1 MATSFPTSKDTLI
14 NPQPTDS
21 PELVSHAA
29 QHANANDAIEALET
43 KVGVNNSADAT
54 SHDYKIRT
62 LESYAISY
70 ETAQDAAGAL
80 LGHTN
85 HTNLIATYDD
95 VLNEIRL
102 SVAAPDVAR
111 TIYQTAKNETG
122 STLAKGKPVYV
133 TGAVGA
139 SGKIKVGLASNA
151 SEAQSSKTLGFT
163 AESISNN
170 GEGQIITEGLLSNIN
185 TVGGADGDPVW
196 LGSSGSL
203 IFGLANKPKA
213 PQHLVFLGIV
223 VRGEHA
229 NNGSIFVKIQNGF
242 ELEELHN
249 VLIESPAN
257 SQALVYDSASGLWKN
272 ISINAGTGITKTYTS
287 VPPNYRGDYDNGAYY
302 AIDDVVSIPA
312 GSPYGIVGSYFIR
325 SGNPGNPGYPPE
337 PGGATNASWTL
348 FNFSSAIT
356 IGVDT
361 SVIATQ
367 TYVTTA
373 ISNLLDGAPAAL
385 DTLNELAAAINDD
398 ASYAATITTAL
409 GTKLN
414 STTAASTY
422 LALADTDERIQDVV
436 GGMVSTN
443 TEGGIEVTYDDPT
456 GKLNF
461 SVTPALITEFVESA
475 QDASASLL
483 NHSDHNKITATYN
496 DETNKVILNVDE
508 PIKVSVSAPANPL
521 NGDSWFDHQTGVLYV
536 YDGSYWIEVSGGT
549 GFTASGVNDLPETIG
564 YLDGATGNI
573 QQQLNAKAPLSSP
586 ALTGTPTSTTAS
598 VDTDTTQ
605 IATTAYVVAQG
616 YAKKASPTFT
626 GTVVLPS
633 TTSIGNITSTELGYI
648 DGLTSS
654 AQTQINT
661 KAPSASPTFTGTVV
675 LPSTTSIGTV
685 DATEI
690 AYLDGVTSA
699 IQTQINSKLATT
711 AFTYANIA
719 KISYANVGSLPAAAT
734 NAGKVLYVQADGY
747 IYYSTGSTWVK
758 LAKFNDTTS
767 LTYNINSL
775 TDVDTGTVT
784 PLVNQVLGWDGTN
797 WIPVNQ
803 NSANPQITLGD
814 ITNVNLSQAPA
825 IDDVL
830 TFDGTEWIASVGGTS
845 TPYIPAFSEL
855 TDIFKTA
862 DMIAYPAITR
872 LNVTASGSLGY
883 VFGDQYNNAVNP
895 TVYAISG
902 TTIAFTLNVPG
913 HPFLIQTSGGV
924 NYNTGLIHVDID
936 GTESIGGNAQ
946 AKTQGTVYL
955 RVPFNTSGNYK
966 YQCAVHIGMTGTI
979 TIKDISVI

>member
-1 MATSFPTSKDTLI
+1 MATIFPLNPTIGQTYQNFIWNGEAWSLIDTSVEK
-14 NPQPTDS
+14 
-21 PELVSHAA
+21 
-29 QHANANDAIEALET
+29 
-43 KVGVNNSADAT
+43 
-54 SHDYKIRT
+54 
-62 LESYAISY
+62 
-70 ETAQDAAGAL
+70 AQDNAAIL
-80 LGHTN
+80 FNHTN

-95 VLNEIRL
+95 AANEIRL

-111 TIYQTAKNETG
+111 TIYQTAKNTSG
-122 STLAKGKPVYV
+122 ATLTKGTAVYV
-133 TGAVGA
+133 TGSVGA
-139 SGKIKVGLASNA
+139 SGKLEIGPASNA
-151 SEAQSSKTLGFT
+151 VETTSSKTFGLV
-163 AESISNN
+163 AENIIDDA
-170 GEGQIITEGLLSNIN
+170 EGQVITEGLLTNVN
-185 TVGGADGDPVW
+185 TVGAVDGDWVW
-196 LGSSGSL
+196 LSTNGSRVYGV
-203 IFGLANKPKA
+203 ANKPVA
-213 PQHLVFLGIV
+213 PAHMVFLGIV
-223 VRGEHA
+223 VRGGQT
-229 NNGSIFVKIQNGF
+229 NTGSIFVKVQNGF

-249 VLIESPAN
+249 VLIKSPAN

-302 AIDDVVSIPA
+302 AINDVVSIPA

-348 FNFSSAIT
+348 FDFSSSIT

-436 GGMVSTN
+436 GGMVSSN

-461 SVTPALITEFVESA
+461 SVTPTLITEFVESA

-483 NHSDHNKITATYN
+483 NHSDHNKITATYDDQN
-496 DETNKVILNVDE
+496 NKIVLNVDE
-508 PIKVSVSAPANPL
+508 PIKVSVSAPSNPL

-549 GFTASGVNDLPETIG
+549 GFTASGVNDLPVTIG

-586 ALTGTPTSTTAS
+586 ALTGTPTSTTAA

-633 TTSIGNITSTELGYI
+633 TTSIGNITSAELGYI

-661 KAPSASPTFTGTVV
+661 KSPSASPTFTGTVV

-690 AYLDGVTSA
+690 SYLDGVTSG
-699 IQTQINSKLATT
+699 IQTQINSKLATSS
-711 AFTYANIA
+711 FTYANMVKA
-719 KISYANVGSLPAAAT
+719 TYANVGSLPASASNT
-734 NAGKVLYVQADGY
+734 GKVMYVQADGY
-747 IYYSTGSTWVK
+747 MYYSTGATWVK
-758 LAKFNDTTS
+758 VAKFNDTTS
-767 LTYNINSL
+767 LTYNINAL
-775 TDVDTGTVT
+775 TDVDTSTVA
-784 PLVNQVLGWDGTN
+784 PLINQVLGWNGTN
-797 WIPVNQ
+797 WVPVNQ
-803 NSANPQITLGD
+803 ASATPQLTLTD
-814 ITNVNLSQAPA
+814 LT
-825 IDDVL
+825 DV
-830 TFDGTEWIASVGGTS
+830 DTS
-845 TPYIPAFSEL
+845 TPPEIAEVLAYDGNNWVPATLSLSFSGLEDSQEAGL
-855 TDIFKTA
+855 TVDQFWL
-862 DMIAYPAITR
+862 PAITQ
-872 LNVTASGSLGY
+872 LFVTADGMSGY
-883 VFGDQYNNAVNP
+883 VFGAQYNDATNP
-895 TVYAISG
+895 TIWALSG
-902 TTIAFTLNVPG
+902 TTISFLLNTPG
-913 HPFLIQTSGGV
+913 HPFLIQTAAGV
-924 NYNTGLIHVDID
+924 NYDTGLIHVSPTGVVSD
-936 GTESIGGNAQ
+936 GSNAQ
-946 AKTQGTVYL
+946 GKTSGTLYWT
-955 RVPFNTSGNYK
+955 VPIDVSGNYK
-966 YQCAVHIGMTGTI
+966 YQCSIHAGMNGTI
-979 TIKDISVI
+979 TVKDLRAI

>member
-95 VLNEIRL
+95 VLNEVRL

-122 STLAKGKPVYV
+122 ATLAKGKPVYV

-139 SGKIKVGLASNA
+139 SGKIKVGLSSNVA
-151 SEAQSSKTLGFT
+151 EAQSSKTFGFT

-170 GEGQIITEGLLSNIN
+170 GEGQIITEGLLSDIN
-185 TVGGADGDPVW
+185 TIGGADGDPVW

-249 VLIESPAN
+249 VLIQSPAN
-257 SQALVYDSASGLWKN
+257 NNALVYDSATSLWKN
-272 ISINAGTGITKTYTS
+272 YDLSNFLATKTY
-287 VPPNYRGDYDNGAYY
+287 A
-302 AIDDVVSIPA
+302 
-312 GSPYGIVGSYFIR
+312 
-325 SGNPGNPGYPPE
+325 
-337 PGGATNASWTL
+337 
-348 FNFSSAIT
+348 
-356 IGVDT
+356 DT
-361 SVIATQ
+361 SA
-367 TYVTTA
+367 TTA
-373 ISNLLDGAPAAL
+373 LNTAKTYTDTSISNLIDAAPGAL

-398 ASYAATITTAL
+398 ASYAATVTTAL

-414 STTAASTY
+414 ITDAASTY
-422 LALADTDERIQDVV
+422 LSLANTDERIQDVV

-456 GKLNF
+456 GKINF

-549 GFTASGVNDLPETIG
+549 GFTASGINDLPDSIG
-564 YLDGATGNI
+564 YLEGVTSSV
-573 QQQLNAKAPLSSP
+573 QTQLNAKAPLASP
-586 ALTGTPTSTTAS
+586 ALTGTPTSTTAA
-598 VDTDTTQ
+598 VNNNTTQ
-605 IATTAYVVAQG
+605 IATTAYVMGQG
-616 YAKKASPTFT
+616 YAKLADPTFT
-626 GTVVLPS
+626 GTVTLPS
-633 TTSIGNITSTELGYI
+633 TTSIGTITSTELGYV
-648 DGLTSS
+648 DGVTSS
-654 AQTQINT
+654 IQTQINT
-661 KAPSASPTFTGTVV
+661 KSPSVSPTFTGNVV

-685 DATEI
+685 DSTEI
-690 AYLDGVTSA
+690 AYLDGVTSS
-699 IQTQINSKLATT
+699 IQTQINTKLATASFSYVNMVKAT
-711 AFTYANIA
+711 
-719 KISYANVGSLPAAAT
+719 YANVGSLPAAASNT
-734 NAGKVLYVQADGY
+734 GKVMYVTADGY
-747 IYYSTGSTWVK
+747 MYYSTGATWVK
-758 LAKFNDTTS
+758 IAKFNDTTA
-767 LTYNINSL
+767 LTYNINAL
-775 TDVDTGTVT
+775 TDVDTGTIA
-784 PLVNQVLGWDGTN
+784 PLVNQVLAWNGSQWV
-797 WIPVNQ
+797 PANQ
-803 NSANPQITLGD
+803 NSATPVITLSD
-814 ITNVNLSQAPA
+814 ITNVDLSVPPE

-830 TFDGTEWIASVGGTS
+830 TYNGSDWVAAAGGNSVVE
-845 TPYIPAFSEL
+845 IPAFADL
-855 TDIFKTA
+855 TDIFQTA

-872 LNVTASGSLGY
+872 LTVTAAGSSGY
-883 VFGDQYNNAVNP
+883 VFGDQYNNTVNP

-902 TTIAFTLNVPG
+902 TTIAFNLNVIG

-924 NYNTGLIHVDID
+924 NSNAGLIHVDTD
-936 GTESIGGNAQ
+936 GTESVGGNAQ
-946 AKTQGTVYL
+946 GKTEGTLYW
-955 RVPFNTSGNYK
+955 RIPFNTTGNYK
-966 YQCAVHIGMTGTI
+966 YQCSIHVGMNGVI
-979 TIKDISVI
+979 TIKDIATI

>member
-95 VLNEIRL
+95 VLNEVRL

-122 STLAKGKPVYV
+122 SALAKGKPVYV

-139 SGKIKVGLASNA
+139 SGKIKVGLASNIA
-151 SEAQSSKTLGFT
+151 EAQSSKTFGFT

-185 TVGGADGDPVW
+185 TIGGADGDPVW

-213 PQHLVFLGIV
+213 PQHLVFLGII
-223 VRGEHA
+223 VRGGHA

-249 VLIESPAN
+249 VLIKSPAN

-302 AIDDVVSIPA
+302 AINDVVSIPA

-348 FNFSSAIT
+348 FDFSSSIT

-414 STTAASTY
+414 STTAATTY

-549 GFTASGVNDLPETIG
+549 GFTASGVNDLPDSIG
-564 YLDGATGNI
+564 YLDGVTSNI
-573 QQQLNAKAPLSSP
+573 QPQINAKAPLLSP
-586 ALTGTPTSTTAS
+586 SLTGIPIAPTAS
-598 VDTDTTQ
+598 VDTNTTQ
-605 IATTAYVVAQG
+605 IATTAYVVGQG
-616 YAKKASPTFT
+616 YSKIASPTFT
-626 GTVVLPS
+626 GTVVLPA
-633 TTSIGNITSTELGYI
+633 TTSIGTITSTELGYV
-648 DGLTSS
+648 DGVTSS
-654 AQTQINT
+654 IQTQINT

-675 LPSTTSIGTV
+675 LPATTSIGNIS
-685 DATEI
+685 DTELS
-690 AYLDGVTSA
+690 YLDGLASSV
-699 IQTQINSKLATT
+699 QTQINSKLSTSS
-711 AFTYANIA
+711 FTYLNMTKAT
-719 KISYANVGSLPAAAT
+719 YANVGSLPAAAANT
-734 NAGKVLYVQADGY
+734 GKVVYVTADGY
-747 IYYSTGSTWVK
+747 MYYSTGSTWVK
-758 LAKFNDTTS
+758 IAKFNDTTS
-767 LTYNINSL
+767 LTYNINAL
-775 TDVDTGTVT
+775 TDVDTGTIA
-784 PLVNQVLGWDGTN
+784 PLVNQVLAWNGSQWV
-797 WIPVNQ
+797 PANQ
-803 NSANPQITLGD
+803 NSATPQIALDD
-814 ITNVNLSQAPA
+814 ITNVDFTTPPE

-830 TFDGTEWIASVGGTS
+830 TYDGTDWIALPGGGGTP
-845 TPYIPAFSEL
+845 TIPAFADL
-855 TDIFKTA
+855 TDIYQTS

-872 LNVTASGSLGY
+872 LTVTASGSSGY

-902 TTIAFTLNVPG
+902 TTIAFNLNVIG
-913 HPFLIQTSGGV
+913 HPFLIQTSGGA
-924 NYNTGLIHVDID
+924 NSNAGLVHVATD
-936 GTESIGGNAQ
+936 GTESVGGNAQ
-946 AKTQGTVYL
+946 GKTEGTLYW
-955 RVPFNTSGNYK
+955 RIPFNTTGNYK
-966 YQCAVHIGMTGTI
+966 YQCSIHVGMNGVI
-979 TIKDISVI
+979 TIKDIATI

>member
-95 VLNEIRL
+95 VLNEVRL

-122 STLAKGKPVYV
+122 ATLAKGKPVYV
-133 TGAVGA
+133 TGSVGA
-139 SGKIKVGLASNA
+139 SGKIKVGLASNVA
-151 SEAQSSKTLGFT
+151 EAQSSKTFGFT

-170 GEGQIITEGLLSNIN
+170 GEGQIITEGLLSDIN

-196 LGSSGSL
+196 LGASGSL
-203 IFGLANKPKA
+203 IFGLANKPVA
-213 PQHLVFLGIV
+213 PAHLVFIGIV
-223 VRGEHA
+223 VRGGNA

-242 ELEELHN
+242 ELQELHN
-249 VLIESPAN
+249 VLIQSPAN
-257 SQALVYDSASGLWKN
+257 NNALVYDSATSLWKN
-272 ISINAGTGITKTYTS
+272 YDLSNFLATKTY
-287 VPPNYRGDYDNGAYY
+287 A
-302 AIDDVVSIPA
+302 
-312 GSPYGIVGSYFIR
+312 
-325 SGNPGNPGYPPE
+325 
-337 PGGATNASWTL
+337 
-348 FNFSSAIT
+348 
-356 IGVDT
+356 DT
-361 SVIATQ
+361 SA
-367 TYVTTA
+367 TTA
-373 ISNLLDGAPAAL
+373 LNTAKTYTDTSISNLIDAAPGAL

-398 ASYAATITTAL
+398 SSYAATVTTAL

-414 STTAASTY
+414 ITDAASTY
-422 LALADTDERIQDVV
+422 LSLANTDERIQDVV

-549 GFTASGVNDLPETIG
+549 GFTASGVNDLPDTIA
-564 YLDGATGNI
+564 YLTGVTSNI
-573 QQQLNAKAPLSSP
+573 QPQLNAKAPLSSP
-586 ALTGTPTSTTAS
+586 SLTGIPIAPTAL
-598 VDTDTTQ
+598 VDTNTTQ
-605 IATTAYVVAQG
+605 IATTAYVVGQG
-616 YAKKASPTFT
+616 YSKIASPTFT
-626 GTVVLPS
+626 GTVVLPA
-633 TTSIGNITSTELGYI
+633 TTSIGTITSTELGYL
-648 DGLTSS
+648 DGVTS
-654 AQTQINT
+654 AIQTQINT
-661 KAPSASPTFTGTVV
+661 KSPSASPTFTGTVV
-675 LPSTTSIGTV
+675 LPGTTSIGTV
-685 DATEI
+685 DSTELGH
-690 AYLDGVTSA
+690 LDGVTSA

-711 AFTYANIA
+711 AFTYAGITKA
-719 KISYANVGSLPAAAT
+719 SYANVGSLPAAASNT
-734 NAGKVLYVQADGY
+734 GKVMYVTADGY
-747 IYYSTGSTWVK
+747 MYYSTGATWVK
-758 LAKFNDTTS
+758 VAKFNDTTS
-767 LTYNINSL
+767 LTYNINAL
-775 TDVDTGTVT
+775 TDVDTSTT
-784 PLVNQVLGWDGTN
+784 APLINQVLGWNGTN

-803 NSANPQITLGD
+803 NSATPQITLDD
-814 ITNVNLSQAPA
+814 ITNVNLTVAPE

-830 TFDGTEWIASVGGTS
+830 TYDGTNWVALPAGS
-845 TPYIPAFSEL
+845 TTPTTTAFSDL

-872 LNVTASGSLGY
+872 LNVTASGSSGY
-883 VFGDQYNNAVNP
+883 LFTNQYNNTVNP
-895 TVYAISG
+895 TIYAISG
-902 TTIAFTLNVPG
+902 TTIAFNLNVPG
-913 HPFLIQTSGGV
+913 HPFLIQTTGGV
-924 NYNTGLIHVDID
+924 NSNLGLIHVDID
-936 GTESIGGNAQ
+936 GTEGIGGAAQ
-946 AKTQGTVYL
+946 AKTSGTVYWQIP
-955 RVPFNTSGNYK
+955 VNVTGNYK
-966 YQCAVHIGMTGTI
+966 YQCAAHTVMNGII
-979 TIKDISVI
+979 TIKDISAI

>member
-95 VLNEIRL
+95 VLNEVRL

-122 STLAKGKPVYV
+122 ATLTKGKPVYV
-133 TGAVGA
+133 TGSVGA
-139 SGKIKVGLASNA
+139 SGKIKVGLASNVA
-151 SEAQSSKTLGFT
+151 EAQSSKTFGFT

-170 GEGQIITEGLLSNIN
+170 GEGQVITEGLLSDIN

-196 LGSSGSL
+196 LGASGSL

-223 VRGEHA
+223 VRGENA

-249 VLIESPAN
+249 VLIKSPTN
-257 SQALVYDSASGLWKN
+257 SQALIYDSASGLWKN
-272 ISINAGTGITKTYTS
+272 INISAGTGITKTYNST
-287 VPPNYRGDYDNGAYY
+287 PPNYRGDYDNGAYY
-302 AIDDVVSIPA
+302 AINDVVSIPT

-348 FNFSSAIT
+348 YTFSSNIT

-436 GGMVSTN
+436 GGMVSSN

-461 SVTPALITEFVESA
+461 SVTPALITEFVDSA
-475 QDASASLL
+475 QDASAALL

-549 GFTASGVNDLPETIG
+549 GFTASGINDLPDSIG
-564 YLDGATGNI
+564 YLDGVTSNVQTQI
-573 QQQLNAKAPLSSP
+573 NSKAPLSSP
-586 ALTGTPTSTTAS
+586 ALTGTPTAPTAT
-598 VDTDTTQ
+598 VDNSTTQ
-605 IATTAYVVAQG
+605 IATTAYVMGQG
-616 YAKKASPTFT
+616 YAKIASPSFT
-626 GTVVLPS
+626 GSVSLPL
-633 TTSIGNITSTELGYI
+633 TTSIGNVTSTELGYV
-648 DGLTSS
+648 DGVTSS
-654 AQTQINT
+654 IQTQINT

-675 LPSTTSIGTV
+675 LPATTSIGNIS
-685 DATEI
+685 DTELS
-690 AYLDGVTSA
+690 YLDGLASSV
-699 IQTQINSKLATT
+699 QTQINSKLSTSS
-711 AFTYANIA
+711 FTYLNMTKAT
-719 KISYANVGSLPAAAT
+719 YANVGSLPAAAANT
-734 NAGKVLYVQADGY
+734 GKVVYVTADGY
-747 IYYSTGSTWVK
+747 MYYSTGSTWVK
-758 LAKFNDTTS
+758 VAKFNDTTA
-767 LTYNINSL
+767 LTYNINAL
-775 TDVDTGTVT
+775 TDVDTATIA
-784 PLVNQVLGWDGTN
+784 PLVNQVLAWNGSQWV
-797 WIPVNQ
+797 PANQ
-803 NSANPQITLGD
+803 NSATPQIALDD
-814 ITNVNLSQAPA
+814 ITNVDFTTAPE

-830 TFDGTEWIASVGGTS
+830 TYDGTDWIALPGGGTP
-845 TPYIPAFSEL
+845 TIPAFADL
-855 TDIFKTA
+855 TDIFMTSDK
-862 DMIAYPAITR
+862 IAYQAITR
-872 LNVTASGSLGY
+872 LNVTASGSTGY

-895 TVYAISG
+895 AVYAISG
-902 TTIAFTLNVPG
+902 TTIAFSLNVSG
-913 HPFLIQTSGGV
+913 HPFLIQTSAGA
-924 NYNTGLIHVDID
+924 NYNTGLVHVAED
-936 GTESIGGNAQ
+936 GTESVGGNAQ
-946 AKTQGTVYL
+946 AKVDGTLYW
-955 RVPFNTSGNYK
+955 RIPFNTIGNYK
-966 YQCAVHIGMTGTI
+966 YQCAIHLGMNGVI
-979 TIKDISVI
+979 TIKDIVAI

>member
-122 STLAKGKPVYV
+122 ATLAKGKPVYV

-139 SGKIKVGLASNA
+139 SGKIKVGLASNVA
-151 SEAQSSKTLGFT
+151 EAQSSKTFGFT

-170 GEGQIITEGLLSNIN
+170 GEGQIITEGLLSDIN

-196 LGSSGSL
+196 LGTSGSL
-203 IFGLANKPKA
+203 IFGLANKPVA
-213 PQHLVFLGIV
+213 PAHLVFLGIV
-223 VRGEHA
+223 VRGGNA

-242 ELEELHN
+242 ELQELHN
-249 VLIESPAN
+249 VLIQSPAN
-257 SQALVYDSASGLWKN
+257 NNALVYDSATSLWKN
-272 ISINAGTGITKTYTS
+272 YDLSNFLATKTY
-287 VPPNYRGDYDNGAYY
+287 A
-302 AIDDVVSIPA
+302 
-312 GSPYGIVGSYFIR
+312 
-325 SGNPGNPGYPPE
+325 
-337 PGGATNASWTL
+337 
-348 FNFSSAIT
+348 
-356 IGVDT
+356 DT
-361 SVIATQ
+361 SA
-367 TYVTTA
+367 TTA
-373 ISNLLDGAPAAL
+373 LNTAKTYTDTSISNLIDAAPGAL

-398 ASYAATITTAL
+398 ASYAATVTTAL

-414 STTAASTY
+414 ITDAASTY
-422 LALADTDERIQDVV
+422 LSLANTDERIQDVV

-461 SVTPALITEFVESA
+461 SVTPALITEFVDSA
-475 QDASASLL
+475 QDASAALL
-483 NHSDHNKITATYN
+483 NHSDHNKITATY
-496 DETNKVILNVDE
+496 DDTTNKVILNVDE

-549 GFTASGVNDLPETIG
+549 GFTASGIADLPTSIG
-564 YLDGATGNI
+564 YLDTVTSNV
-573 QQQLNAKAPLSSP
+573 QTQLNSKAPLISP
-586 ALTGTPTSTTAS
+586 SFTGTPIAPTAD
-598 VDTDTTQ
+598 VNTNTTQ
-605 IATTAYVVAQG
+605 IATTAYVVGQG
-616 YAKKASPTFT
+616 YSK
-626 GTVVLPS
+626 
-633 TTSIGNITSTELGYI
+633 I
-648 DGLTSS
+648 
-654 AQTQINT
+654 
-661 KAPSASPTFTGTVV
+661 ASPTFTGTVV
-675 LPSTTSIGTV
+675 LPSTTSIGTITSTELSYV
-685 DATEI
+685 DGVTSAIQTQINTKSPSASPTFTGTVVLPATTSIGTVDSTEI
-690 AYLDGVTSA
+690 GYLDGVTSS

-711 AFTYANIA
+711 AFTYAGITKA
-719 KISYANVGSLPAAAT
+719 TYANVGSLPASASNT
-734 NAGKVLYVQADGY
+734 GKVMYVQADGY
-747 IYYSTGSTWVK
+747 MYYSTGATWVK
-758 LAKFNDTTS
+758 VAKFNDTTS
-767 LTYNINSL
+767 LTYNINAL
-775 TDVDTGTVT
+775 TDVDTSTT
-784 PLVNQVLGWDGTN
+784 APLINQVLGWNGTN

-803 NSANPQITLGD
+803 NSATPQITLDD
-814 ITNVNLSQAPA
+814 ITNVNLTVAPD

-830 TFDGTEWIASVGGTS
+830 TYDGTNWVALPAGS
-845 TPYIPAFSEL
+845 TTPAFADL

-862 DMIAYPAITR
+862 DMIAYSAITR
-872 LNVTASGSLGY
+872 LNVTASGSSGY

-895 TVYAISG
+895 AVYAISG
-902 TTIAFTLNVPG
+902 TTIAFNLNVSG

-924 NYNTGLIHVDID
+924 NYNTGLVHVDTE
-936 GTESIGGNAQ
+936 GTESTGANAQ
-946 AKTQGTVYL
+946 GKTSGTLYWRIPV
-955 RVPFNTSGNYK
+955 NTTGNYK
-966 YQCAVHIGMTGTI
+966 YQCSIHVGMNGVI
-979 TIKDISVI
+979 TIKDISLI

>member
-95 VLNEIRL
+95 VLNEVRL

-133 TGAVGA
+133 TGAIGA
-139 SGKIKVGLASNA
+139 SGKIRVGLASNVA
-151 SEAQSSKTLGFT
+151 ETQSSKTFGFT

-170 GEGQIITEGLLSNIN
+170 GEGQVITEGLLSNIN

-196 LGSSGSL
+196 LGSNGSL
-203 IFGLANKPKA
+203 IFGLVNKPKA

-249 VLIESPAN
+249 VLIQSPAN
-257 SQALVYDSASGLWKN
+257 NNALVYDSATSLWKN
-272 ISINAGTGITKTYTS
+272 YDLSNFLATKTY
-287 VPPNYRGDYDNGAYY
+287 A
-302 AIDDVVSIPA
+302 
-312 GSPYGIVGSYFIR
+312 
-325 SGNPGNPGYPPE
+325 
-337 PGGATNASWTL
+337 
-348 FNFSSAIT
+348 
-356 IGVDT
+356 DT
-361 SVIATQ
+361 SA
-367 TYVTTA
+367 TTA
-373 ISNLLDGAPAAL
+373 LNTAKTYTDTSISNLIDAAPGAL

-398 ASYAATITTAL
+398 ASYAATVTTAL

-414 STTAASTY
+414 ITDAASTY
-422 LALADTDERIQDVV
+422 LSLANTDERIQDVV

-456 GKLNF
+456 GKINF

-549 GFTASGVNDLPETIG
+549 GFTASGINDLPDSIG
-564 YLDGATGNI
+564 YLEGVTSSV
-573 QQQLNAKAPLSSP
+573 QTQLNAKAPLASP
-586 ALTGTPTSTTAS
+586 ALTGTPTSTTAA
-598 VDTDTTQ
+598 VNNNTTQ
-605 IATTAYVVAQG
+605 IATTAYVMGQG
-616 YAKKASPTFT
+616 YAKLADPTFT
-626 GTVVLPS
+626 GTVTLPS
-633 TTSIGNITSTELGYI
+633 TTSIGTITSTELGYV
-648 DGLTSS
+648 DGVTSS
-654 AQTQINT
+654 IQTQINT
-661 KAPSASPTFTGTVV
+661 KSPSVSPTFTGNVV

-685 DATEI
+685 DSTEI
-690 AYLDGVTSA
+690 AYLDGVTSS
-699 IQTQINSKLATT
+699 IQTQINTKLATASFSYVNMVKAT
-711 AFTYANIA
+711 
-719 KISYANVGSLPAAAT
+719 YANVGSLPAAASNT
-734 NAGKVLYVQADGY
+734 GKVMYVTADGY
-747 IYYSTGSTWVK
+747 MYYSTGATWVK
-758 LAKFNDTTS
+758 IAKFNDTTA
-767 LTYNINSL
+767 LTYNINAL
-775 TDVDTGTVT
+775 TDVDTGTIA
-784 PLVNQVLGWDGTN
+784 PLVNQVLAWNGSQWV
-797 WIPVNQ
+797 PANQ
-803 NSANPQITLGD
+803 NSATPAITLSD
-814 ITNVNLSQAPA
+814 ITNVDLSVPPE

-830 TFDGTEWIASVGGTS
+830 TYNGSDWVAAAGGNSVVE
-845 TPYIPAFSEL
+845 IPAFADL
-855 TDIFKTA
+855 TDIFQTA

-872 LNVTASGSLGY
+872 LTVTAAGSSGY
-883 VFGDQYNNAVNP
+883 VFGDQYNNTVNP

-902 TTIAFTLNVPG
+902 TTIAFNLNVIG

-924 NYNTGLIHVDID
+924 NSNAGLIHVDTD
-936 GTESIGGNAQ
+936 GTESVGGNAQ
-946 AKTQGTVYL
+946 GKTEGTLYW
-955 RVPFNTSGNYK
+955 RIPFNTTGNYK
-966 YQCAVHIGMTGTI
+966 YQCSIHVGMNGVI
-979 TIKDISVI
+979 TIKDIATI

>member
-95 VLNEIRL
+95 VLNEVRL

-139 SGKIKVGLASNA
+139 SGKIKVGLASNVA
-151 SEAQSSKTLGFT
+151 EAQSSKTFGFT
-163 AESISNN
+163 AESISND
-170 GEGQIITEGLLSNIN
+170 GEGQIITEGLLSDIN

-196 LGSSGSL
+196 LGSNGSL
-203 IFGLANKPKA
+203 IFGLVNKPKA

-223 VRGEHA
+223 VRGENA

-249 VLIESPAN
+249 VLIKSPVN

-302 AIDDVVSIPA
+302 AIDDVVSIPV

-325 SGNPGNPGYPPE
+325 TGNPGNPGYPPE

-348 FNFSSAIT
+348 FDFSSSIT

-414 STTAASTY
+414 STTAATTY

-436 GGMVSTN
+436 GGMVSSN

-549 GFTASGVNDLPETIG
+549 GFTASGINDLPDSIG
-564 YLDGATGNI
+564 YLEGVTSNV
-573 QQQLNAKAPLSSP
+573 QTQLNAKAPLASP

-598 VDTDTTQ
+598 VDTNTTQ
-605 IATTAYVVAQG
+605 IATTAYVMGQG
-616 YAKKASPTFT
+616 YAKLSGPTFT
-626 GTVVLPS
+626 GTVTLPS
-633 TTSIGNITSTELGYI
+633 TTSIGTITSAELGYV
-648 DGLTSS
+648 DGVTSS
-654 AQTQINT
+654 IQTQINA
-661 KAPSASPTFTGTVV
+661 KSPSISPTFTGNVV

-685 DATEI
+685 DSTEI
-690 AYLDGVTSA
+690 SYLDGVTSS
-699 IQTQINSKLATT
+699 IQTQINTKLATASFSYVNMVKAT
-711 AFTYANIA
+711 
-719 KISYANVGSLPAAAT
+719 YANVGSLPAAASNT
-734 NAGKVLYVQADGY
+734 GKVMYVTADGY
-747 IYYSTGSTWVK
+747 MYYSTGATWVK
-758 LAKFNDTTS
+758 IAKFNDTTA
-767 LTYNINSL
+767 LTYNINAL
-775 TDVDTGTVT
+775 TDVDTGTVA
-784 PLVNQVLGWDGTN
+784 PLVNQVLAWNGSQWV
-797 WIPVNQ
+797 PANQ
-803 NSANPQITLGD
+803 NSATPSITLDD
-814 ITNVNLSQAPA
+814 ITNVDFSVPPET
-825 IDDVL
+825 DDVL
-830 TFDGTEWIASVGGTS
+830 TYNGSEWVAAAGGNAVPT
-845 TPYIPAFSEL
+845 TPAFAEL
-855 TDIFKTA
+855 TDIFQTA

-872 LNVTASGSLGY
+872 LSVTAAGTSGY
-883 VFGDQYNNAVNP
+883 VFGDQYNNTVNP

-902 TTIAFTLNVPG
+902 TTIAFNLNVPG
-913 HPFLIQTSGGV
+913 HPFLIQTSGGA
-924 NYNTGLIHVDID
+924 NSNAGLVHVATD
-936 GTESIGGNAQ
+936 GTESVGGNAQ
-946 AKTQGTVYL
+946 GKTEGTLYW
-955 RVPFNTSGNYK
+955 RIPFNTTGNYK
-966 YQCAVHIGMTGTI
+966 YQCSIHVGMNGVI
-979 TIKDISVI
+979 TIKDIATI

>member
-80 LGHTN
+80 LGHAN

-95 VLNEIRL
+95 VLNEVRL

-122 STLAKGKPVYV
+122 ATLAKGKPVYV

-139 SGKIKVGLASNA
+139 SGKIKVGLSSNVA
-151 SEAQSSKTLGFT
+151 EAQSSKTFGFT

-170 GEGQIITEGLLSNIN
+170 GEGQVITEGLLSNIN

-196 LGSSGSL
+196 LGASGSL

-223 VRGEHA
+223 VRGENA

-249 VLIESPAN
+249 VLIKSPAN
-257 SQALVYDSASGLWKN
+257 AQALVYDSASGLWKN
-272 ISINAGTGITKTYTS
+272 ININAGTGITKTYTS

-361 SVIATQ
+361 SLIATQ

-549 GFTASGVNDLPETIG
+549 GFTASGVNDLPDTIA
-564 YLDGATGNI
+564 YLTGVTSNI
-573 QQQLNAKAPLSSP
+573 QPQLNAKAPLSSP
-586 ALTGTPTSTTAS
+586 SLTGIPIAPTAL
-598 VDTDTTQ
+598 VDTNTTQ
-605 IATTAYVVAQG
+605 IATTAYVVGQG
-616 YAKKASPTFT
+616 YSKIASPTFT
-626 GTVVLPS
+626 GTVVLPA
-633 TTSIGNITSTELGYI
+633 TTSIGTITSTELGYV
-648 DGLTSS
+648 DGVTS
-654 AQTQINT
+654 AIQTQINT
-661 KAPSASPTFTGTVV
+661 KSPSASPTFTGTVV
-675 LPSTTSIGTV
+675 LPGTTSIGTV
-685 DATEI
+685 DSTEI
-690 AYLDGVTSA
+690 GYLDGATSN

-711 AFTYANIA
+711 AFTYAGITKA
-719 KISYANVGSLPAAAT
+719 SYANVGSLPAAASNT
-734 NAGKVLYVQADGY
+734 GKVMYVTADGY
-747 IYYSTGSTWVK
+747 MYYSTGATWVK
-758 LAKFNDTTS
+758 VAKFNDTTS
-767 LTYNINSL
+767 LTYNINAL
-775 TDVDTGTVT
+775 TDVDTSTT
-784 PLVNQVLGWDGTN
+784 APLINQVLGWNGTN

-803 NSANPQITLGD
+803 NSATPQITLDD
-814 ITNVNLSQAPA
+814 ITNVNLTVAPD

-830 TFDGTEWIASVGGTS
+830 TYDGTDWVALPAGGTAP
-845 TPYIPAFSEL
+845 TTPAFADL

-872 LNVTASGSLGY
+872 LNVTASGSSGY
-883 VFGDQYNNAVNP
+883 LFTNQYNNTVNP

-902 TTIAFTLNVPG
+902 TTIAFNLDVPG
-913 HPFLIQTSGGV
+913 HPFLIQTTGGV
-924 NYNTGLIHVDID
+924 NSNLGLIHVDTD
-936 GTESIGGNAQ
+936 GTEGIGGNAQ
-946 AKTQGTVYL
+946 AKTSGTLYWQIPV
-955 RVPFNTSGNYK
+955 NITGNYK
-966 YQCAVHIGMTGTI
+966 YQCAAHTVMNGII
-979 TIKDISVI
+979 TIKDISAI

>member
-95 VLNEIRL
+95 VLNEVRL

-122 STLAKGKPVYV
+122 ATLAKGKPVYV
-133 TGAVGA
+133 TGSVGA
-139 SGKIKVGLASNA
+139 SGKIKVGLASNVA
-151 SEAQSSKTLGFT
+151 EAQSSKTFGFT

-170 GEGQIITEGLLSNIN
+170 GEGQIITEGLLSDIN

-196 LGSSGSL
+196 LGASGSL
-203 IFGLANKPKA
+203 IFGLANKPVA
-213 PQHLVFLGIV
+213 PAHLVFIGIV
-223 VRGEHA
+223 VRGGNA

-242 ELEELHN
+242 ELQELHN
-249 VLIESPAN
+249 VLIQSPAN
-257 SQALVYDSASGLWKN
+257 NNALVYDSATSLWKN
-272 ISINAGTGITKTYTS
+272 YDLSNFLATKTY
-287 VPPNYRGDYDNGAYY
+287 A
-302 AIDDVVSIPA
+302 
-312 GSPYGIVGSYFIR
+312 
-325 SGNPGNPGYPPE
+325 
-337 PGGATNASWTL
+337 
-348 FNFSSAIT
+348 
-356 IGVDT
+356 DT
-361 SVIATQ
+361 SA
-367 TYVTTA
+367 TTA
-373 ISNLLDGAPAAL
+373 LNTAKTYTDTSISNLIDAAPGAL

-398 ASYAATITTAL
+398 SSYAATVTTAL

-414 STTAASTY
+414 ITDAASTY
-422 LALADTDERIQDVV
+422 LSLANTDERIQDVV

-549 GFTASGVNDLPETIG
+549 GFTASGVNDLPDTIA
-564 YLDGATGNI
+564 YLTGVTSNI
-573 QQQLNAKAPLSSP
+573 QPQLNAKAPLSSP
-586 ALTGTPTSTTAS
+586 SLTGIPIAPTAL
-598 VDTDTTQ
+598 VDTNTTQ
-605 IATTAYVVAQG
+605 IATTAYVVGQG
-616 YAKKASPTFT
+616 YSKIASPTFT
-626 GTVVLPS
+626 GTVVLPA
-633 TTSIGNITSTELGYI
+633 TTSIGTITSTELGYL
-648 DGLTSS
+648 DGVTS
-654 AQTQINT
+654 AIQTQINT
-661 KAPSASPTFTGTVV
+661 KSPSASPTFTGTVV
-675 LPSTTSIGTV
+675 LPGTTSIGTV
-685 DATEI
+685 DSTEI
-690 AYLDGVTSA
+690 GYLDGVTSA

-711 AFTYANIA
+711 AFTYAGITKA
-719 KISYANVGSLPAAAT
+719 SYANVGSLPAAASNT
-734 NAGKVLYVQADGY
+734 GKVMYVTADGY
-747 IYYSTGSTWVK
+747 MYYSTGATWVK
-758 LAKFNDTTS
+758 VAKFNDTTS
-767 LTYNINSL
+767 LTYNINAL
-775 TDVDTGTVT
+775 TDVDTSTT
-784 PLVNQVLGWDGTN
+784 APLINQVLGWNGTN

-803 NSANPQITLGD
+803 NSATPQITLDD
-814 ITNVNLSQAPA
+814 ITNVNLTVAPE

-830 TFDGTEWIASVGGTS
+830 TYDGTNWVALPAGS
-845 TPYIPAFSEL
+845 TTPTTTAFSDL

-872 LNVTASGSLGY
+872 LNVTASGSSGY
-883 VFGDQYNNAVNP
+883 LFTNQYNNTVNP
-895 TVYAISG
+895 TIYAISG
-902 TTIAFTLNVPG
+902 TTIAFNLNVPG
-913 HPFLIQTSGGV
+913 HPFLIQTTGGV
-924 NYNTGLIHVDID
+924 NSNLGLIHVDID
-936 GTESIGGNAQ
+936 GTEGIGGAAQ
-946 AKTQGTVYL
+946 AKTSGTVYWQIP
-955 RVPFNTSGNYK
+955 VNVTGNYK
-966 YQCAVHIGMTGTI
+966 YQCAAHTVMNGII
-979 TIKDISVI
+979 TIKDISAI

>member
-95 VLNEIRL
+95 VLNEVRL

-122 STLAKGKPVYV
+122 ATLAKGKPVYV
-133 TGAVGA
+133 TGSVGA
-139 SGKIKVGLASNA
+139 SGKIKVGLASNVA
-151 SEAQSSKTLGFT
+151 EAQSSKTFGFT

-170 GEGQIITEGLLSNIN
+170 GEGQIITEGLLSDIN

-196 LGSSGSL
+196 LGASGSL
-203 IFGLANKPKA
+203 IFGLANKPVA
-213 PQHLVFLGIV
+213 PAHLVFIGIV
-223 VRGEHA
+223 VRGGNA

-242 ELEELHN
+242 ELQELHN
-249 VLIESPAN
+249 VLIQSPAN
-257 SQALVYDSASGLWKN
+257 NNALVYDSATSLWKN
-272 ISINAGTGITKTYTS
+272 YDLSNFLATKTY
-287 VPPNYRGDYDNGAYY
+287 A
-302 AIDDVVSIPA
+302 
-312 GSPYGIVGSYFIR
+312 
-325 SGNPGNPGYPPE
+325 
-337 PGGATNASWTL
+337 
-348 FNFSSAIT
+348 
-356 IGVDT
+356 DT
-361 SVIATQ
+361 SA
-367 TYVTTA
+367 TTA
-373 ISNLLDGAPAAL
+373 LNTAKTYTDTSISNLIDAAPGAL

-398 ASYAATITTAL
+398 SSYAATVTTAL

-414 STTAASTY
+414 ITDAASTY
-422 LALADTDERIQDVV
+422 LSLANTDERIQDVV

-549 GFTASGVNDLPETIG
+549 GFTASGVNDLPDTIA
-564 YLDGATGNI
+564 YLTGVTSNI
-573 QQQLNAKAPLSSP
+573 QPQLNAKAPLSSP
-586 ALTGTPTSTTAS
+586 SLTGIPIAPTAL
-598 VDTDTTQ
+598 VDTNTTQ
-605 IATTAYVVAQG
+605 IATTAYVVGQG
-616 YAKKASPTFT
+616 YSKIASPTFT
-626 GTVVLPS
+626 GTVVLPA
-633 TTSIGNITSTELGYI
+633 TTSIGTITSTELGYL
-648 DGLTSS
+648 DGVTS
-654 AQTQINT
+654 AIQTQINT
-661 KAPSASPTFTGTVV
+661 KSPSASPTFTGTVV
-675 LPSTTSIGTV
+675 LPGTTSIGTV
-685 DATEI
+685 DSTELG
-690 AYLDGVTSA
+690 YLDGVTSA

-711 AFTYANIA
+711 AFTYAGITKA
-719 KISYANVGSLPAAAT
+719 SYANVGSLPAAASNT
-734 NAGKVLYVQADGY
+734 GKVMYVTADGY
-747 IYYSTGSTWVK
+747 MYYSTGATWVK
-758 LAKFNDTTS
+758 VAKFNDTTS
-767 LTYNINSL
+767 LTYNINAL
-775 TDVDTGTVT
+775 TDVDTSTT
-784 PLVNQVLGWDGTN
+784 APLINQVLGWNGTN

-803 NSANPQITLGD
+803 NSATPQITLDD
-814 ITNVNLSQAPA
+814 ITNVNLTVAPE

-830 TFDGTEWIASVGGTS
+830 TYDGTNWVALPAGS
-845 TPYIPAFSEL
+845 TTPTTTAFSDL

-872 LNVTASGSLGY
+872 LNVTASGSSGY
-883 VFGDQYNNAVNP
+883 LFTNQYNNTVNP
-895 TVYAISG
+895 TIYAISG
-902 TTIAFTLNVPG
+902 TTIAFNLNVPG
-913 HPFLIQTSGGV
+913 HPFLIQTTGGV
-924 NYNTGLIHVDID
+924 NSNLGLIHVDID
-936 GTESIGGNAQ
+936 GTEGIGGAAQ
-946 AKTQGTVYL
+946 AKTSGTVYWQIP
-955 RVPFNTSGNYK
+955 VNVTGNYK
-966 YQCAVHIGMTGTI
+966 YQCAAHTVMNGII
-979 TIKDISVI
+979 TIKDISAI